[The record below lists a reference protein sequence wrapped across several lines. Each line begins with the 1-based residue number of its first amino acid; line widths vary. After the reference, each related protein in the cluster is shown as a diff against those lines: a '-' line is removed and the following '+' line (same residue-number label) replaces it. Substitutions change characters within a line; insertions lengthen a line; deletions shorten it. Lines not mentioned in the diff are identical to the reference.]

1 MGDFPRILSFWV
13 LNFAST
19 EKSFSSEKMILP
31 FSVPPFRRFSRILAL
46 SFLFRFWRSVRSCLV
61 LILYGDILRSCSTI
75 VLTDS
80 WLIFMSLAVFLKD
93 HLGFLRILRIL
104 SLRAL
109 IFAGVRVDRGRPLL
123 SQSSMV
129 PSSWKCKIVSR
140 TVDFGAFSNFIIL
153 EFECPAR

>member
-19 EKSFSSEKMILP
+19 KKSFSSEKTISL

-61 LILYGDILRSCSTI
+61 LILYGDIWRSCSTI

-93 HLGFLRILRIL
+93 RLGFLRIL

-109 IFAGVRVDRGRPLL
+109 IFAGVRADQGRPLL
-123 SQSSMV
+123 SRSYMV
-129 PSSWKCKIVSR
+129 PSSWKRKIVSQ

-153 EFECPAR
+153 EFKCPAR